1 MNLFRLLNRL
11 PRLKRWPL
19 KCAILA
25 AAVFLICFPRM
36 TLFTRHVYRWRNPN
50 TLIEP
55 QAAALQPLLEEL
67 RLRMSPELSAVEA
80 LSTVEQFVYEKIA
93 YKYDWINWGNTDYI
107 PTVTEAVEAGQED
120 CDGRAVVAASLLR
133 NFGFQADLVTDF
145 THVWV
150 RTEHGDTMSPGDQT
164 AIQAKDEG
172 LAVQPDAALRLPG
185 ALAHGVAVF
194 YLHRE
199 LIIVLV
205 LWLML
210 VRPGR
215 SRRRNAL
222 ALVLLIGGLMLLRAG
237 GANWRV
243 PIVWVQWVGIAAIAA
258 AFMATSALWQPDN
271 GTTNPQLSG

>member
-164 AIQAKDEG
+164 AIQALSLIHISEPTRRY
-172 LAVQPDAALRLPG
+172 AISY
-185 ALAHGVAVF
+185 AVF
-194 YLHRE
+194 CLKKKMGSMGRHRGDRGG
-199 LIIVLV
+199 VY
-205 LWLML
+205 
-210 VRPGR
+210 GH
-215 SRRRNAL
+215 
-222 ALVLLIGGLMLLRAG
+222 IGP
-237 GANWRV
+237 V
-243 PIVWVQWVGIAAIAA
+243 AA
-258 AFMATSALWQPDN
+258 
-271 GTTNPQLSG
+271 